1 MIKNTN
7 INNINIVTDAGYII
21 IVVGQYIVYPVL
33 QDAY

>member
-21 IVVGQYIVYPVL
+21 IVVGQQQRMFNI
-33 QDAY
+33 